1 MTVYFQ
7 KAGKEHT
14 RETLQ
19 IAKDQALHRGI
30 LFILVASTSG
40 DTGIQAAHLLHETG
54 IRLIVI
60 THNSGFK
67 DPGAQEF
74 DQNAKEE
81 ISRLG
86 GIVCTGTMALRGVGA
101 AIRDR
106 YTFSPE
112 QIIADTLRMFGHGV
126 KVCVEMAAMASDAG
140 LIPPV
145 DIMAVA
151 GSQRGADTAALI
163 KADSSNRFFN
173 IKVREILAKPFDF

>member
-14 RETLQ
+14 QETLQ
-19 IAKDQALHRGI
+19 IAKDQALLRGI

-40 DTGIQAAHLLHETG
+40 DTGIQAAQLLHETG

-74 DQNAKEE
+74 DQNTKEE

-86 GIVCTGTMALRGVGA
+86 RDCLYRYHGPQGRGSSDTG
-101 AIRDR
+101 
-106 YTFSPE
+106 
-112 QIIADTLRMFGHGV
+112 
-126 KVCVEMAAMASDAG
+126 
-140 LIPPV
+140 
-145 DIMAVA
+145 
-151 GSQRGADTAALI
+151 
-163 KADSSNRFFN
+163 
-173 IKVREILAKPFDF
+173 